1 MPVLSASDSL
11 DVGLALSNPVLESA
25 SATLIARDYS
35 GTLIQGPGIT
45 NPKTLLL
52 PPQSQIALLASEIFG
67 AGISTGWVEVQLSSP
82 DVQGFF
88 LLFDSRISFMDG
100 AALSSVPTNRL
111 IFPKVTSNPSTAN
124 WLTLINT
131 GDQAINRVA
140 ISLFEN
146 SGRLVAQGYFPLQ
159 PRAVLSGRITDLFV
173 NLGPFDGYAVAEATA
188 LPVRKV
194 LVGLETYQY
203 RGQRWR
209 KAGRR
214 PRF

>member
-1 MPVLSASDSL
+1 MLKSKPISSALIPIVCIVLAILPATARAQASRLYMPVLSASDSL

-140 ISLFEN
+140 ISSPSLTRTG
-146 SGRLVAQGYFPLQ
+146 S
-159 PRAVLSGRITDLFV
+159 
-173 NLGPFDGYAVAEATA
+173 
-188 LPVRKV
+188 
-194 LVGLETYQY
+194 
-203 RGQRWR
+203 
-209 KAGRR
+209 R
-214 PRF
+214 PRSRAPRRRSTAPTASTSARW